1 MVTVVVS
8 VAASVEIKT
17 NNNLWCQSIPLPTQW
32 KATRLSLLVSLIRL
46 LAMPDRTREDVLVA
60 EEATE
65 VASDSRASNSSRDRT
80 KVVAEVAEEAAEV
93 AVDGE
98 SEAYA

>member
-1 MVTVVVS
+1 
-8 VAASVEIKT
+8 
-17 NNNLWCQSIPLPTQW
+17 
-32 KATRLSLLVSLIRL
+32 
-46 LAMPDRTREDVLVA
+46 MPDRTREDVLVA